1 MCKRQSF
8 EILLKRN
15 EIFSAKH
22 TLNTSLIVKDLLEPW
37 QLISVWLTGGRV
49 MIIKMAEIKPIEP
62 IVQNGTPKPPILYK
76 AEPMLGPKKRFQKVI
91 TV

>member
-1 MCKRQSF
+1 MWKRQSF

-22 TLNTSLIVKDLLEPW
+22 TLNTSLIVKDLLELW
-37 QLISVWLTGGRV
+37 QLIFAWLTGGRV
-49 MIIKMAEIKPIEP
+49 MIIKVTEIKPIEP

-76 AEPMLGPKKRFQKVI
+76 AEPMLGPRKRLSS
-91 TV
+91 